1 MLIRLKFIFNPIV
14 LVLIMESWGT
24 YFLILY
30 WLIFIL
36 FIIKSDNFINILI
49 YSEAIWVL
57 LYAISVVLGTY
68 NNDINLLSL
77 TFLSLGLAGL
87 EFSLGLILV
96 VCYKNNTGS
105 ILIN

>member
-1 MLIRLKFIFNPIV
+1 VFV
-14 LVLIMESWGT
+14 
-24 YFLILY
+24 
-30 WLIFIL
+30 L
-36 FIIKSDNFINILI
+36 FIVKSDNFINILI

-57 LYAISVVLGTY
+57 LYALSVALGTY

-96 VCYKNNTGS
+96 VCYKNNIGS
-105 ILIN
+105 ILI

>member
-1 MLIRLKFIFNPIV
+1 
-14 LVLIMESWGT
+14 MESWGT

-30 WLIFIL
+30 WLVFVL
-36 FIIKSDNFINILI
+36 FIVKSDNFINILI
-49 YSEAIWVL
+49 YSETVWVL
-57 LYAISVVLGTY
+57 IYALSVTLGVY

-96 VCYKNNTGS
+96 VCYKNNIGS
-105 ILIN
+105 VLINE

>member
-1 MLIRLKFIFNPIV
+1 
-14 LVLIMESWGT
+14 MESWGT
-24 YFLILY
+24 YFLVLY

-36 FIIKSDNFINILI
+36 FIVKSDNFINILI

-96 VCYKNNTGS
+96 VCYKNNIGS
-105 ILIN
+105 ILI